1 MKNRNKLS
9 QSLNETSSN
18 IKKLRGCDHEQVGTP
33 ILKWFSL
40 QRSQN
45 IPIDGTMI
53 KKKSAVFLL
62 KHLIF
67 QISKSLMVG
76 WISGKEDEE
85 KYTATANKKFIF
97 YVNFLQIFLSA
108 QERESV

>member
-1 MKNRNKLS
+1 
-9 QSLNETSSN
+9 
-18 IKKLRGCDHEQVGTP
+18 
-33 ILKWFSL
+33 
-40 QRSQN
+40 
-45 IPIDGTMI
+45 
-53 KKKSAVFLL
+53 
-62 KHLIF
+62 
-67 QISKSLMVG
+67 MVG

>member
-1 MKNRNKLS
+1 MKNRNKFS

-53 KKKSAVFLL
+53 KKKKRCFFAETFNFPNFKVSD
-62 KHLIF
+62 
-67 QISKSLMVG
+67 G
-76 WISGKEDEE
+76 WMDKW
-85 KYTATANKKFIF
+85 K
-97 YVNFLQIFLSA
+97 
-108 QERESV
+108 RR

>member
-45 IPIDGTMI
+45 IPIDGTII
-53 KKKSAVFLL
+53 KKSPVFFAETFNFPNFKVFKVWLGGKVEKMRKSTQPL
-62 KHLIF
+62 
-67 QISKSLMVG
+67 
-76 WISGKEDEE
+76 
-85 KYTATANKKFIF
+85 
-97 YVNFLQIFLSA
+97 
-108 QERESV
+108 